1 MAAPIASQVL
11 GEVLPYLEINKDN
24 ENEEDVINK
33 VTVPKLEGMVVS
45 DAENILKEMGLNID
59 VDDNLKNT
67 ENGVISEQIPVRRY
81 WGFWR

>member
-81 WGFWR
+81 